1 MRKLIIISLVMG
13 FFMTINPFEAQSQLF
28 LGGKIGG
35 TSSSLTGIGLDQFQP
50 TPKMYFNGGIAS
62 SLSFS
67 KRFALEVELNYS
79 GKGSA
84 IQYYGEYETWR
95 GLIKLDQK
103 LHYFAI
109 PLMLQ
114 FKMGDRDNY
123 FHFDAGVVS
132 NTLIGS
138 KFIGDITVEKQNGD
152 IENHEIEIDFNPLK
166 SDFSYAFGI
175 GLMANGIAFDFR
187 YEIGTREVY
196 LAEPNSPKIYNR
208 AFLITVGYMINL
220 L

>member
-1 MRKLIIISLVMG
+1 MKKITAIAVIFTVLISLSG
-13 FFMTINPFEAQSQLF
+13 KTSAQF
-28 LGGKIGG
+28 YIGGKIGG
-35 TSSSLTGIGLDQFQP
+35 TSASLTGIGLSNFQP
-50 TPKMYFNGGIAS
+50 TPKMYFNGGVTSVI
-62 SLSFS
+62 SLGR
-67 KRFALEVELNYS
+67 RFALDLELNYS

-84 IQYYGEYETWR
+84 IQYYGEYQTWR
-95 GLIKLDQK
+95 GLVKLEQK
-103 LHYFAI
+103 LHYFAV

-123 FHFDAGVVS
+123 FHLDAGIVS

-138 KFIGDITVEKQNGD
+138 EFDGSITVEKQNGD
-152 IENHEIEIDFNPLK
+152 IEEHEIDMEFSPLK

-175 GLMANGIAFDFR
+175 GLVANGLTFDFK

-196 LAEPNSPKIYNR
+196 QGGDDSPKVYNR
-208 AFLITVGYMINL
+208 AFLITVGYMFNL

>member
-1 MRKLIIISLVMG
+1 MRKALIITLVVG
-13 FFMTINPFEAQSQLF
+13 FFVVLNPFQAQSQF
-28 LGGKIGG
+28 FIGAKIGG
-35 TSSSLTGIGLDQFQP
+35 TSSSLTATGLEQFQP
-50 TPKMYFNGGIAS
+50 TPKMYFNGGLAS
-62 SLSFS
+62 SFSFG
-67 KRFALEVELNYS
+67 KRFAVTLEFNYS

-84 IQYYGEYETWR
+84 IQYYGEYETWS
-95 GLIKLDQK
+95 GLISLDQR

-114 FKMGDRDNY
+114 YKLGDRDNF
-123 FHFDAGVVS
+123 FHLDAGIVP

-152 IENHEIEIDFNPLK
+152 IETHNLELEFNPLK

-196 LAEPNSPKIYNR
+196 LAEPNAPKIYNR
-208 AFLITVGYMINL
+208 AFTITVGYMFNL

>member
-1 MRKLIIISLVMG
+1 MV
-13 FFMTINPFEAQSQLF
+13 INPFKAQSQLY
-28 LGGKIGG
+28 LGAKIGG
-35 TSSSLTGIGLDQFQP
+35 TSASFTAIGLQQFQP
-50 TPKMYFNGGIAS
+50 TPKMYLNAGAAAS
-62 SLSFS
+62 FTFS
-67 KRFALEVELNYS
+67 RRFALALELDYS

-84 IQYYGEYETWR
+84 VQYYGTYESWD
-95 GLIKLDQK
+95 GLISLEQR

-114 FKMGDRDNY
+114 FKMGDRSNY
-123 FHFDAGVVS
+123 FHIDAGVVS

-138 KFIGDITVEKQNGD
+138 KFNGDITIKKQNGD
-152 IENHEIEIDFNPLK
+152 IEKHDIELKFNPLK

-187 YEIGTREVY
+187 YEIGKNEVY
-196 LAEPNSPKIYNR
+196 LAEPNSPKVYNR
-208 AFLITVGYMINL
+208 AFLITVGYMFNL